1 MGEVEVKTSE
11 SGALRVV
18 ISSAFVIAMGAV
30 SANTMGYLV
39 PDLMDDLGISRAAA
53 GLITGLFFG
62 STGAGAFT
70 AGWLV
75 ERLGVRRALVT
86 ASLTVT
92 VDAAPSTTFVRSAT
106 NAALT

>member
-1 MGEVEVKTSE
+1 MGEVEVGEAKE

-18 ISSAFVIAMGAV
+18 LSSAFVIAMGAV

-62 STGAGAFT
+62 STGAGAE
-70 AGWLV
+70 A
-75 ERLGVRRALVT
+75 
-86 ASLTVT
+86 
-92 VDAAPSTTFVRSAT
+92 STTGAFR
-106 NAALT
+106 NADAR